1 MLIVQQKI
9 GRVNLFCHPYA
20 REGRSEQ
27 AVRWPTGAAPIS
39 FSPIRWRGGAI
50 NRTIDVDRPLPSCPL
65 PSYGVGFG
73 NTGSPQH

>member
-1 MLIVQQKI
+1 MRARGTERA
-9 GRVNLFCHPYA
+9 GRCDGPPAPRRFLFHLF
-20 REGRSEQ
+20 
-27 AVRWPTGAAPIS
+27 V
-39 FSPIRWRGGAI
+39 GGAI